1 MNPSQALLRFAFL
14 YLAAPLSVIGSND
27 PSLPVVQEQPFGNM
41 PDGAAV
47 RRFTLSNGRG
57 ITAKLITYGAILSEL
72 HVPDRHGLVSNI
84 VLGFDTL
91 DPYLAPNPCFGA
103 TIGRFA
109 NRIANA
115 RFELDGDVVALT
127 NNAGKNHIHG
137 GKRGFHKRNWSA
149 QMLPPSDSA
158 AAVRFWLES
167 ADGDEGYPG
176 NFRVEVTYTLTA
188 DNELRIDYMATT
200 DKPTVVNL
208 TNHSYFNLGGTG
220 DILDHVLTI
229 AADAYTPAD
238 PSNIPTGEIAPVAGT
253 QLDFRNP
260 TAIGARIDAVR
271 PVTRGY
277 DHNFVLRGNGGK
289 LAFAARAADP
299 KTGRTLEV
307 WTTEPGVQLYTAN
320 GLDGKLVGPGGIA
333 YPLHGGFCLETQHFP
348 DSPNKPNFPSTVLRS
363 GQTFR
368 STTAFR
374 FANH

>member
-1 MNPSQALLRFAFL
+1 MNPFHAVLQFASL
-14 YLAAPLSVIGSND
+14 CLAATLSAAGSD
-27 PSLPVVQEQPFGNM
+27 GPPHPAAEEQPFGNM
-41 PDGAAV
+41 PDGAAI

-72 HVPDRHGLVSNI
+72 HVPDRHGRVSNI

-91 DPYLAPNPCFGA
+91 DPYLGPNPCFGA

-109 NRIANA
+109 NRISNA
-115 RFELDGDVVALT
+115 RFELDGRTVVLT

-149 QMLPPSDSA
+149 QMLPPSSSA
-158 AAVRFWLES
+158 ASVRFWLES

-176 NFRVEVTYTLTA
+176 NLRVEVTYMLTA
-188 DNELRIDYMATT
+188 DNELRIDYVATT

-208 TNHSYFNLGGTG
+208 TNHSYFNLGGAG

-238 PSNIPTGEIAPVAGT
+238 PSNIPTGDIAPVAGT
-253 QLDFRNP
+253 PLDFRNP
-260 TAIGARIDAVR
+260 TAIGARIEAVR
-271 PVTRGY
+271 PLTRGY
-277 DHNFVLRGNGGK
+277 DHNFVLRGDSGK

-299 KTGRTLEV
+299 KSGRTLEV

-320 GLDGKLVGPGGIA
+320 GLNGKLVGPGGIA

-348 DSPNKPNFPSTVLRS
+348 DSPNKPNFPTTVLRP

-368 STTAFR
+368 STTSLR
-374 FANH
+374 FAKQ